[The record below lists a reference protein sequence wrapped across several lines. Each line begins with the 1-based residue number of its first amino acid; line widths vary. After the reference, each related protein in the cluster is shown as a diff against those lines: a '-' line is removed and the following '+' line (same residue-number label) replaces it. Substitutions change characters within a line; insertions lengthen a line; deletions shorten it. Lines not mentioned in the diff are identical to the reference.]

1 MLFRKLIMTEHTEDF
16 YNKSKE
22 SIERAGEDDT
32 GFSKQIMAI
41 PRSKDRIKKVKM
53 IQAKILIIQD
63 DKDTLI
69 KVKNAHRAHKC

>member
-1 MLFRKLIMTEHTEDF
+1 MTEHTEDF
-16 YNKSKE
+16 YYKSKE

-32 GFSKQIMAI
+32 GFSRQIMAI
-41 PRSKDRIKKVKM
+41 PGSKDRIKKVKM